1 MLPDRVSNPGPLTYE
16 SGALPI
22 AHPTN
27 GKLSLS
33 TQQQMVPLSIQG
45 RKRQRKERDR
55 FPIQWGSNPRC
66 PYGYQAMGNL
76 T

>member
-22 AHPTN
+22 ALRGPAHAAT

-33 TQQQMVPLSIQG
+33 TRSGGGVVDNALDYQSRG
-45 RKRQRKERDR
+45 RKIDPPLLRS
-55 FPIQWGSNPRC
+55 FG
-66 PYGYQAMGNL
+66 
-76 T
+76 